1 MKLHDSAPRAWG
13 RYLLAGCLLA
23 PAAVHYLAAPP
34 ALHAEMTI
42 MDEIV
47 CKVNGDIITRSE
59 MTRARKE
66 AEAYF
71 REQGL
76 TGEKLQQAMAAEEPD
91 ILRNKIDDLLLE
103 QKAKEMDIKVDSDVN
118 KQMAALQSRSK
129 IADSDKFQAFVEQET
144 GMPYEDYRGTIKSAL
159 LRQRVVSEEVSRKIQ
174 FKREELQAYYD
185 AHHDEFMRQERVT
198 LREIFVATAGL
209 NATGQ
214 AAAEKKAN
222 DLVARANKGEKFADL
237 AMQNSDRVATAQ
249 QGGLMP
255 PFTKNGTPGDHMP
268 PELEAQLWDKDKGYV
283 VGPLKFDDGFEILQ
297 VEEHQKAG
305 LASFD
310 EVETEVTNKL
320 FDPRFAPAYRGYL
333 NKLRETAF
341 LEIKPEFVDTGAI
354 PNKDTSWVDP
364 AELKPE
370 TIKKEEYLSETHRKK
385 LLGFIPIP
393 GTQESNAGTSSSR

>member
-1 MKLHDSAPRAWG
+1 MQLLDSRRFWR
-13 RYLLAGCLLA
+13 RYLAVGCLLA
-23 PAAVHYLAAPP
+23 PAAVHYLASPA

-59 MTRARKE
+59 MDRSRKE
-66 AEAYF
+66 LEAYF

-76 TGEKLQQAMAAEEPD
+76 SADKLQEAIKSEEPNL
-91 ILRNKIDDLLLE
+91 LRDKIDDLLLE
-103 QKAKEMDIKVDSDVN
+103 QKAKEMDIKVETELN
-118 KQMAALQSRSK
+118 KQMATFQARSK
-129 IADSDKFQAFVEQET
+129 IADPEKFQAFVEQQT
-144 GMPYEDYRGTIKSAL
+144 GMPYEDYRGNIKSAM
-159 LRQRVVSEEVSRKIQ
+159 LRQRVLSEEVSRKIQ

-185 AHHDEFMRQERVT
+185 AHHNEFMRQERVT
-198 LREIFVATAGL
+198 LREIFISTVGL
-209 NATGQ
+209 NAAGQ

-237 AMQNSDRVATAQ
+237 AMQNSDRAATAD

-268 PELEAQLWDKDKGYV
+268 PDLETQLWDKDKGYV
-283 VGPLKFDDGFEILQ
+283 AGPIKFDDGWEILQ
-297 VEEHQKAG
+297 IDDHQKAG

-310 EVETEVTNKL
+310 EVQNEVTEKL
-320 FDPRFAPAYRGYL
+320 FEPRFEPAKRGYL

-341 LEIKPEFVDTGAI
+341 LEIKPGFTDTGAI
-354 PNKDTSWVDP
+354 PNKDTTWVDP

-370 TIKKEEYLSETHRKK
+370 TIKKEEYLNQTHRRH
-385 LLGFIPIP
+385 LFGVIPIP
-393 GTQESNAGTSSSR
+393 GTQTTNTGTSSSR